1 MQDKEKKET
10 DLDASITGTET
21 SNAFSNFLKSWQNRF
36 VWGFEPT
43 LPSDLLKAKARSSIL
58 VIADRRPSLA
68 AQQSKNFKKPRLKKV
83 HFLLPKASSS
93 KRKVRSLDSNSTFVQ
108 QWLNIMIF
116 PLSYEMWAFPYRLAL
131 GVPSTTSA
139 LCYADASFDCFF
151 LVDMFISLITALPP
165 IPGREEVVSFP
176 GIAAHYFSRV
186 FPYQILPCCVYWI
199 LTPICASNFEGLC
212 AGPQVA
218 AGESS
223 FECLIGSFSWGLWLW
238 WGASV
243 LRVVPRL
250 LRLLALFKHM
260 ESNLVRVVCMR

>member
-1 MQDKEKKET
+1 MKNRYMR
-10 DLDASITGTET
+10 LL
-21 SNAFSNFLKSWQNRF
+21 NNFSCGLKSS
-36 VWGFEPT
+36 T
-43 LPSDLLKAKARSSIL
+43 PSESAKDQIRSIL
-58 VIADRRPSLA
+58 AVSDKGLSPEAH
-68 AQQSKNFKKPRLKKV
+68 QNKNVKNPRLKKV
-83 HFLLPKASSS
+83 HFHLPKTSSS
-93 KRKVRSLDSNSTFVQ
+93 NRKLSSLDSNSSIVH
-108 QWLNIMIF
+108 QWLSLMIF

-176 GIAAHYFSRV
+176 GIASHYFSQV

-260 ESNLVRVVCMR
+260 ESNLVLVVCILECTSFHLCHLPCPCTRLH